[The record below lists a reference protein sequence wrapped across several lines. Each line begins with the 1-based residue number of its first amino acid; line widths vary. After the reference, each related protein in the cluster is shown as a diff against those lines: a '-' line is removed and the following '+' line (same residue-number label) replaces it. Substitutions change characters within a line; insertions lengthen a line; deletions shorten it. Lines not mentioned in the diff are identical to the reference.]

1 MVGTKCVLDVLEQND
16 FIKIRLVNDRGF
28 SLNVWELELKNI
40 TDEATRKEVIKKILT
55 KMESDDKYII
65 GYKWSTSFRFTTKEE
80 MDQLINTF
88 LQTGEEKK
96 YVKIDNKGFP
106 EWIETHYNV
115 IAHHVGHCGNY
126 SFDLINLKVKN
137 EREEKEQKNDKK
149 VLELLDDIL

>member
-16 FIKIRLVNDRGF
+16 FIRIKLVDDRGF

-40 TDEATRKEVIKKILT
+40 TDKDTKKEVIKKILT

-88 LQTGEEKK
+88 LQTGAERK
-96 YVKIDNKGFP
+96 YVKIDYKGFP

-115 IAHHVGHCGNY
+115 ITHHSCGNNY
-126 SFDLINLKVKN
+126 GFDLINLKAKN
-137 EREEKEQKNDKK
+137 EREEKEQKNNKK
-149 VLELLDDIL
+149 VLELLNDIL